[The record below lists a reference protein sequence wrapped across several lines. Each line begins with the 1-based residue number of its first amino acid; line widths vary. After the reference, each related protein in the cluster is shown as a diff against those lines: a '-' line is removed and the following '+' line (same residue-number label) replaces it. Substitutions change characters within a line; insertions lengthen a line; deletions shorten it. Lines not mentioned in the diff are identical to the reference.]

1 MRSLDGAWS
10 GLRTCRDIFYDSGPK
25 GELVLIRT
33 KLTEKFGID
42 HPILLAP
49 MDKVSGGELAAA
61 VTAAGGLGLIG
72 GGYGDG
78 AWLEEQFAA
87 AKNQPVGV
95 GFITWA
101 LAQKPELLD
110 LCLERDPRAMIFA
123 FGDATDFVKKCR
135 TAKVPAIWQVHRV
148 EQARQALAAGAEV
161 IVVQGQEAGGHG
173 MDRGLTTLLPAVRD
187 LAGEDQII
195 VAAGGI
201 GDGRGLAGALMLGAD
216 GIMMGT
222 RFWAAAEANGLE
234 SAKSRL
240 VDAKGDDTVRTKVFD
255 VARGLDWPW
264 HFSGRVLHNDY
275 SRRWHGDVEAL
286 KANDAERRRY
296 NEAEAEDYTTRVV
309 IGGEVVDLIDSI
321 KPAGEIVTETVS
333 QAEKLLAGARGYLT

>member
-1 MRSLDGAWS
+1 M
-10 GLRTCRDIFYDSGPK
+10 
-25 GELVLIRT
+25 IRT
-33 KLTEKFGID
+33 KLTEKFEID

-49 MDKVSGGELAAA
+49 MDKVSGGALAAA

-72 GGYGDG
+72 GGYGDA
-78 AWLEEQFAA
+78 AWLEAQFAE

-110 LCLERDPRAMIFA
+110 LCLARKPRAMIFA
-123 FGDATDFVKKCR
+123 FGDATAFIRKCR
-135 TAKVPAIWQVHRV
+135 DADVPTIWQVHRV
-148 EQARQALAAGAEV
+148 EQARQALAAGADV

-187 LAGEDQII
+187 AAGGDQIV

-222 RFWAAAEANGLE
+222 RFWAAREANGLE
-234 SAKSRL
+234 SAKARL
-240 VDAKGDDTVRTKVFD
+240 VEARGDDTVRTKVFD

-275 SRRWHGDVEAL
+275 SRRWHADVEAL
-286 KANDAERRRY
+286 KADEAERSRY
-296 NEAEAEDYTTRVV
+296 NDAEAEDYTTRVV

-321 KPAGEIVTETVS
+321 KPAGDIVSETVAQAEQLLS
-333 QAEKLLAGARGYLT
+333 QAHGYLG